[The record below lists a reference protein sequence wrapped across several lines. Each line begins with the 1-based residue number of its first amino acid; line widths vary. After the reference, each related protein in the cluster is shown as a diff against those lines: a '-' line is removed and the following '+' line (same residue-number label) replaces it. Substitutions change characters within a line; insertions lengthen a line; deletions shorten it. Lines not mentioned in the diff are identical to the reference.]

1 MLAIS
6 STTLTCGK
14 FSFQRVEGAIGAQGW
29 HRGSALTLEEWGCG
43 GLWWPLGSQDKL
55 EVSHHGFR
63 EGAQGVTL
71 QGLDDS
77 FAYGIS
83 GVSIARVN
91 ASVSKCLMG
100 NKMWGEKEIKPDP
113 GLVNE
118 EGMATHSSTLVWRI
132 PWTEEPGRLWSIG
145 SHN

>member
-1 MLAIS
+1 MRILPCEIAA
-6 STTLTCGK
+6 K
-14 FSFQRVEGAIGAQGW
+14 ERQVASFKHDPVAEGVHPLGHPG
-29 HRGSALTLEEWGCG
+29 GCG

-132 PWTEEPGRLWSIG
+132 PWTEEPGGLWSIA